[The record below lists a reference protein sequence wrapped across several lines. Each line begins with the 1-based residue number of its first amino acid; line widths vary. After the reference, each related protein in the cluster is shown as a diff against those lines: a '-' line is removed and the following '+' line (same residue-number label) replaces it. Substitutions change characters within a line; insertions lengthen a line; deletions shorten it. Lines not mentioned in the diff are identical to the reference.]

1 MNSSQANSKLVR
13 SSYSTTDHGTGRED
27 LVSKMHPQDKKLC
40 TDEQLDHADKL
51 VVLEDSIV
59 VIA

>member
-1 MNSSQANSKLVR
+1 MVQEERISSARCIPK
-13 SSYSTTDHGTGRED
+13 T
-27 LVSKMHPQDKKLC
+27 KKELC

-59 VIA
+59 VMA

>member
-1 MNSSQANSKLVR
+1 MVQGERISSARCIPK
-13 SSYSTTDHGTGRED
+13 T
-27 LVSKMHPQDKKLC
+27 KLC